1 MTGEYL
7 DISVPIS
14 ADMLTWPGDPPV
26 EIVPSTGEYLGQ
38 QVTVTRLRLNTHTGT
53 HVDAPL
59 HFRPGEATVDQLPL
73 AALMGPAQVIDLR
86 GLTRLGRAE
95 LEGVTAER
103 VLLKTDNS
111 TWIRRGPLPAEP
123 AHLTAEG
130 ARYLVERGVR
140 LVGIDGLTVD
150 GPGETA
156 AHEALLGA
164 GVVLLET
171 IDLSEVEAGE
181 YELLCLPLRIA
192 GADGAP
198 ARAVL
203 RRR

>member
-1 MTGEYL
+1 MKQEWI
-7 DISVPIS
+7 DISVPI
-14 ADMLTWPGDPPV
+14 APGMLTWPGDPPV
-26 EIVPSTGEYLGQ
+26 EIAPSTGEYLGQ

-73 AALMGPAQVIDLR
+73 AALIGPAQVLDLR
-86 GLTRLGRAE
+86 GVTRIGRKE
-95 LEGVTAER
+95 LEGVAAAR

-111 TWIRRGPLPAEP
+111 AWIRRGPIPAAP

-130 ARYLVERGVR
+130 ARYLAERGVR

-150 GPGETA
+150 GLGETA

-171 IDLSEVEAGE
+171 LDLSEVEAGN
-181 YELLCLPLRIA
+181 YELLCLPLRVA
-192 GADGAP
+192 GAEGAP

-203 RRR
+203 RR